1 MWLLPGSSGK
11 GNRCSG
17 LKINSNAEI
26 NKEKNMLTSEMIKD
40 VALAAGADMCGIG
53 SMDRFEGAPRE
64 MDPRFIFPEAKSII
78 GMVFRIPRGV
88 QRGIEEGTQFYQY
101 PSMAYGG
108 INEIFA
114 PSVLY
119 QVGQLIEDEGY
130 EAFIYRNTGARG
142 SVSDMDGNLGNTLSP
157 EEQIE
162 AMNQAKRKTNHHRS
176 VQFTRPAR
184 LGQEAPDLQFQFRL
198 AAVACG
204 LGEIGWSKMFL
215 TKDFGPL
222 QRVAFIFT
230 DAELEPDPLYDGE
243 PLCRRCMACVR
254 ECPGGCLSKTESIKV
269 NVGGKICEWG
279 KFDEWKCY
287 AFYTHGGRKF
297 NPFVPKEV
305 WDKNENGDLDVL
317 EKDGVK
323 ADEKTVKKVYLALEE
338 YFPTWVGYNMAKC
351 GGCIRACVSMLEK
364 KGGCMAGRF
373 HETLRTDKPWKMDR

>member
-1 MWLLPGSSGK
+1 
-11 GNRCSG
+11 
-17 LKINSNAEI
+17 
-26 NKEKNMLTSEMIKD
+26 MIKEA
-40 VALAAGADMCGIG
+40 ALAAGADMCGIG

-64 MDPRFIFPEAKSII
+64 MDPRLIFPEAKSVI

-114 PSVLY
+114 PAVLY

-142 SVSDMDGNLGNTLSP
+142 SVSDMDGSPGNTLSP

-184 LGQEAPDLQFQFRL
+184 PGQEAPDLQFQFRL

-215 TKDFGPL
+215 TRDVGPL

-254 ECPGGCLSKTESIKV
+254 ECPGGCLSQTESIKV
-269 NVGGKICEWG
+269 NVSGKVCEWG
-279 KFDEWKCY
+279 KLDEWKCY

-317 EKDGVK
+317 EKADVK
-323 ADEKTVKKVYLALEE
+323 ADEKSVKKVYLALEK

-373 HETLRTDKPWKMDR
+373 HEPLRTDKPWKMDR